1 MKTIDREE
9 LQALLVSGSVELV
22 EALPVQYFDSGH
34 LPGAKN
40 LPLDQIDA
48 LAPILLSDKAAQV
61 VTYCAGP
68 ACPNSKIAA
77 RQLEALGYRNVR
89 AYEGGKEDWTEA
101 GLLLESVKTAVG
113 G

>member
-9 LQALLVSGSVELV
+9 LRELLGTGTTVLV
-22 EALPVQYFDSGH
+22 EALAPSYFEAGH

-40 LPLDQIDA
+40 LPLDQIAA
-48 LAPILLSDKAAQV
+48 LAPVLIPDRAAPV

-68 ACPNSKIAA
+68 ACTNSKIAA
-77 RQLEALGYRNVR
+77 SQLEALGYRSVR

-101 GLLLESVKTAVG
+101 GLPLESAKGQEA
-113 G
+113 